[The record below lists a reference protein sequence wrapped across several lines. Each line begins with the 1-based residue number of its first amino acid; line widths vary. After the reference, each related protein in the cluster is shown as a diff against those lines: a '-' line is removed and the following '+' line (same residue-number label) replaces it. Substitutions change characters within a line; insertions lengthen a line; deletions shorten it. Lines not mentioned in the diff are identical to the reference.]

1 MAIACLL
8 AVFLFFCFSV
18 YQIWTIS
25 VVSQAAVFS
34 VLALAQTHFLVLCI
48 DNLSINI
55 HLSSAILPFIYYAAL
70 RSIFMCSLSV
80 AKYK

>member
-1 MAIACLL
+1 M
-8 AVFLFFCFSV
+8 
-18 YQIWTIS
+18 S

-34 VLALAQTHFLVLCI
+34 VLALAQTYFLVLNI

-55 HLSSAILPFIYYAAL
+55 HPSSAVLPFICYAAL
-70 RSIFMCSLSV
+70 KSIFMCSLSV